1 MSSEENLREEYR
13 HGFGDLPDD
22 ILIERGEVQSGE
34 LYRPVSPNVAPDVR
48 SAADMVSQNTGENL
62 IAYPLK
68 VSSVFDTLPIN
79 AQPFLSAGNMVKV
92 YDPAGAY
99 TWLIQATP
107 ANADNDW
114 ASIAWSPE
122 LGLFAA
128 VAITGVGNRVM
139 TSPDGVNWTLR
150 ASAADND
157 WTSITW
163 SPEFGL
169 FAAVAITGVGNR
181 VMTSPDGVNWTI
193 QVSAADNDW
202 TSITWSPE
210 LWLFAAVAMTG
221 VGNRVMTSPDG
232 VNWTIQ
238 VSAADNDWNAIA
250 WSPELGL
257 FVAVAGSGVGNRV
270 MTSPDGVN
278 WTIRASAANNAWNAI
293 AWSPEL
299 GLFVA
304 VAGSGVGNR
313 VMTSPDGVNWTIRAS
328 AANNVWNAITWSPE
342 FRLFMATA
350 LTGIDNEIMSSTD
363 GINWTSRVN
372 AANNGWTGIAW
383 SPELRLFVT
392 VAENGVGNRAMTS
405 SILAD
410 LLFVYTIPDNYIG
423 ILKNFKLNIDN
434 IIIGAGNNNYLFS
447 LLINN
452 SVVPNMNSIPYKQL
466 FGDNILSNVIV
477 ASNATLTLK
486 LNVNNTTFLPNGNIS
501 LQGILLLSRGYP
513 PNYEI
518 GSE

>member
-128 VAITGVGNRVM
+128 VAI
-139 TSPDGVNWTLR
+139 
-150 ASAADND
+150 
-157 WTSITW
+157 
-163 SPEFGL
+163 
-169 FAAVAITGVGNR
+169 
-181 VMTSPDGVNWTI
+181 
-193 QVSAADNDW
+193 
-202 TSITWSPE
+202 
-210 LWLFAAVAMTG
+210 TG

>member
-139 TSPDGVNWTLR
+139 TSPDGVNWT
-150 ASAADND
+150 
-157 WTSITW
+157 
-163 SPEFGL
+163 
-169 FAAVAITGVGNR
+169 
-181 VMTSPDGVNWTI
+181 I
-193 QVSAADNDW
+193 QVSAADND
-202 TSITWSPE
+202 
-210 LWLFAAVAMTG
+210 
-221 VGNRVMTSPDG
+221 
-232 VNWTIQ
+232 
-238 VSAADNDWNAIA
+238 
-250 WSPELGL
+250 
-257 FVAVAGSGVGNRV
+257 
-270 MTSPDGVN
+270 
-278 WTIRASAANNAWNAI
+278 WNAI

>member
-163 SPEFGL
+163 SPE
-169 FAAVAITGVGNR
+169 
-181 VMTSPDGVNWTI
+181 
-193 QVSAADNDW
+193 
-202 TSITWSPE
+202 

-313 VMTSPDGVNWTIRAS
+313 VMTSPDGVSWTIRAS